1 MVWFAAF
8 GFAGWLFESVWA
20 VLTQHHWESRGFL
33 YGPIC
38 PIYGVGAVGALA
50 IFKLLFA
57 QFGVMP
63 IWEVFLICMVGSA
76 IMEYSISWG
85 MEKAFGTVWW
95 DYTNMPLN
103 LNGRICLPASLLF
116 GAAGVAVVF
125 LLMPLIS
132 YVNALVPGFVF
143 ELLAIAIT
151 IALTIDATLTVTD
164 ITNLLQTLNRLD
176 SQMNDRMEGI
186 VSSVRE
192 TREGFSSN
200 LSDSRQ
206 AAMAQLR
213 ETREGISSNISDSRQ
228 AAMAQLRETAMN
240 LSGHQQA
247 MLKNMRRFASKKTAR
262 AAQLVQEARGTLNER
277 REKKK

>member
-38 PIYGVGAVGALA
+38 PIYGVGAVGALI

-57 QFGVMP
+57 QFGTMP
-63 IWEVFLICMVGSA
+63 FWEVFLICMVGSA

-85 MEKAFGTVWW
+85 MEKIFGTVWW

-125 LLMPLIS
+125 LLMPLVS
-132 YVNALVPGFVF
+132 FVNAAVPGFAF

-192 TREGFSSN
+192 TREGLSSN

-213 ETREGISSNISDSRQ
+213 ETRDDISSNFSDGRQ
-228 AAMAQLRETAMN
+228 AAMAQLRETAMS

-247 MLKNMRRFASKKTAR
+247 LLKNMRRFASKKTAR
-262 AAQLVQEARGTLNER
+262 TVKLVREARSTLNER
-277 REKKK
+277 RGKKQ